1 MNGLVNFEK
10 LRMLS
15 QQIRVVKTYCQ
26 QTIMV
31 RRERERMGKREEA
44 SVGREEGKR
53 EGGRK
58 GRRRRKGGRDGGGG
72 RGVE

>member
-1 MNGLVNFEK
+1 VNFEK

-15 QQIRVVKTYCQ
+15 QQIRVIKTYCQ

-31 RRERERMGKREEA
+31 RG
-44 SVGREEGKR
+44 GR

-58 GRRRRKGGRDGGGG
+58 EGGREGGRKRRSKKGRKGGREKKVRERGKGGGG
-72 RGVE
+72 GIE